1 MIQIKDSRGRPSHLF
16 TMSFSFQTG
25 PLSEAGVAEALPL
38 VRATWPGTDLASWRR
53 YIQAFGSN

>member
-1 MIQIKDSRGRPSHLF
+1 VRVFRQEKLTLCFRAMIQIKDSRGRPSHLY

-38 VRATWPGTDLASWRR
+38 VRATWPR
-53 YIQAFGSN
+53 